1 MTSASE
7 KTKIDKYIY
16 TAAKIAACRE
26 LFVKY
31 KGRSH
36 DKIQAEMREMGF
48 HDFSRRIL
56 YARKQGTGKR
66 PGWITEFGWNDR
78 TASGPLANGDNW
90 TASGSLANSG
100 SSAVTASRSEV
111 LEIFDPAPDEK
122 TNSDAGEQDAHP
134 PIGHA
139 GGTGVGKRA
148 ACGPVGGKRA
158 ACGPVSG
165 ELEAHPPVGS
175 AAYRQALVQEEFDNF
190 QTWLERVSPG
200 MTWTWKHQIVLYEHL
215 KRITDGTNKR
225 LMIFMPPRHGK
236 SELVTVRYAAWRLR
250 RDPKMKIILASYGQE
265 LANTFSRK
273 IKNVI
278 CEDLA
283 SLGEAVGSEPP
294 AVAGGAALGSVS
306 SGQPGRPATRHQIA
320 PPATAGGT
328 DSVFP
333 FSHQRPVNTA
343 AQWGTTLG
351 GGVRAVGV
359 GCGVTGFGGDLVII
373 DDPIKNR
380 AQAESETYRDRVWNW
395 YTDDLYT
402 RLEPDAKMILIQTRW
417 HEDDLAGRLIKQ
429 MNEGGEFW
437 EIVDLPALAED
448 GTAKAGTASGSLAN
462 SGSSA
467 VTELGSEERGID
479 VPTADEKTN
488 LSDPNRIHA
497 GGTGVGKR
505 AACGPIDRPPVKVI
519 GFPAFYSRVKD
530 FTASDSLA
538 DGDNRTASG
547 SLANS
552 GSSAVTELGS
562 EDRAIDVPTL
572 DEKTNSET
580 GEQDAHPPVGHA
592 GGTYVDKRAACGPS
606 DRPPVKVIGFPA
618 FYSRVKGLTASDS
631 LADGDNRTASGSLA
645 NSGSSAVTELG
656 SEDRAIDVP
665 TPDEKDNSDTGE
677 QDAHPPVGHAGG
689 IGVGKRDACGPVVG
703 DRAACGPVVDWRLP
717 GDALCPERFDI
728 EELEKI
734 RVQLGM
740 FGFSALYQQKPTP
753 PDGAIFKR
761 EWLRNIIETPPPGL
775 RWFRG
780 YDLAVSTKT
789 TADYTASFRVA
800 LDEMGNLYIADGYRE
815 RLEYPEQRRFIIERI
830 RSERDTRHGIEDSSS
845 CKSII
850 DSLRREK
857 DLLRFSFKPVPV
869 INDKLTRALAW
880 SHLAEAGK
888 LKLVRGAWIKP
899 FVSELI
905 RFPKGKHDDQVD
917 AVSVAV
923 QLMAEPTDKKLHR
936 F

>member
-519 GFPAFYSRVKD
+519 GFPAFYSRVK
-530 FTASDSLA
+530 
-538 DGDNRTASG
+538 
-547 SLANS
+547 
-552 GSSAVTELGS
+552 
-562 EDRAIDVPTL
+562 
-572 DEKTNSET
+572 
-580 GEQDAHPPVGHA
+580 
-592 GGTYVDKRAACGPS
+592 
-606 DRPPVKVIGFPA
+606 
-618 FYSRVKGLTASDS
+618 GLTASDS

>member
-562 EDRAIDVPTL
+562 EDRAIDVPT
-572 DEKTNSET
+572 
-580 GEQDAHPPVGHA
+580 
-592 GGTYVDKRAACGPS
+592 
-606 DRPPVKVIGFPA
+606 
-618 FYSRVKGLTASDS
+618 
-631 LADGDNRTASGSLA
+631 
-645 NSGSSAVTELG
+645 
-656 SEDRAIDVP
+656 
-665 TPDEKDNSDTGE
+665 PDEKDNSDTGE

>member
-31 KGRSH
+31 KGRCH
-36 DKIQAEMREMGF
+36 DRIQGEMREMGF

-78 TASGPLANGDNW
+78 TASGPLANGHNW
-90 TASGSLANSG
+90 TASGSLAGSG
-100 SSAVTASRSEV
+100 SSAVTEFESE
-111 LEIFDPAPDEK
+111 DRKAYQATSDEK
-122 TNSDAGEQDAHP
+122 TNLTDPDRL
-134 PIGHA
+134 HA

-148 ACGPVGGKRA
+148 ACGPVRGKRA
-158 ACGPVSG
+158 ACGPVDG
-165 ELEAHPPVGS
+165 ELEAQPPVGS

-200 MTWTWKHQIVLYEHL
+200 MIWTWKHHIVLYEHL

-283 SLGEAVGSEPP
+283 SLGEPVGSEPP
-294 AVAGGAALGSVS
+294 AVADGSALGSVS
-306 SGQPGRPATRHQIA
+306 SGQPGRPATRQQIA
-320 PPATAGGT
+320 PPAHAGGP

-333 FSHQRPVNTA
+333 FAHQRPVNTA

-448 GTAKAGTASGSLAN
+448 GTAKAWTASGPLAN

-467 VTELGSEERGID
+467 VTELGSEERELD
-479 VPTADEKTN
+479 VPTADEETN
-488 LSDPNRIHA
+488 LSDPNSIHA
-497 GGTGVGKR
+497 GGTGV
-505 AACGPIDRPPVKVI
+505 
-519 GFPAFYSRVKD
+519 S
-530 FTASDSLA
+530 
-538 DGDNRTASG
+538 
-547 SLANS
+547 
-552 GSSAVTELGS
+552 
-562 EDRAIDVPTL
+562 
-572 DEKTNSET
+572 
-580 GEQDAHPPVGHA
+580 
-592 GGTYVDKRAACGPS
+592 KRAACGPS

-618 FYSRVKGLTASDS
+618 FYSRVKDLTASDS
-631 LADGDNRTASGSLA
+631 LADGDNWTASGPLA
-645 NSGSSAVTELG
+645 SSGSTAVTELG
-656 SEDRAIDVP
+656 SEGREINVP
-665 TPDEKDNSDTGE
+665 TSDEKTNSETGE

-689 IGVGKRDACGPVVG
+689 TGVSKRDACGPVVG
-703 DRAACGPVVDWRLP
+703 ERAACGPVVDWRLP

-728 EELEKI
+728 EELENI

-740 FGFSALYQQKPTP
+740 YGFSALYQQKPTP